1 MEGHI
6 FIYGEI
12 IPWQDDDVAMY
23 GCVNL
28 KDVQRQIQDQP
39 KADTL
44 LVHINSIGGDVNE
57 GFAIHDVLKASG
69 KKIITQV
76 EGLCASIAT
85 IVALA
90 GEERRMT
97 ANSEFMIHCPVMWG
111 GGTAEELQ
119 KQAEYLQEW
128 EDKILDFYVQNT
140 GSDRGKIKEMYKEET
155 FLTSEEAKEYNF
167 ITDIITDLK
176 AVARITQPNNNKMAT
191 QEEIKKQNN
200 LLKSIKKMVKD
211 LQGGARMVN
220 VTTGDGSK
228 LEFGDQIKEESEIA
242 VGMTATIDG
251 NPATGDQV
259 LTDGRTLVFDS
270 GKVSEIK
277 DASTD
282 DVKELQDQLA
292 AKDKQIE
299 KLMEAKK
306 KTEKDMKAIRKGLK
320 KMTVDFKDGKI
331 ISKETPRGNGDEV
344 VRTPFKENND

>member
-12 IPWQDDDVAMY
+12 IPWQDSDVEEW

-28 KDVQRQIQDQP
+28 KGVQSQIQNQAN
-39 KADTL
+39 ADTL
-44 LVHINSIGGDVNE
+44 IVHINSIGGDVNE

-97 ANSEFMIHCPVMWG
+97 SNSEFMIHCPVMFG

-128 EDKILDFYVQNT
+128 EDKILAFYVEKT
-140 GSDRGKIKEMYKEET
+140 GSARNLIEPLYKEET
-155 FLTSEEAKEYNF
+155 YLFLDKAKELGF
-167 ITDIITDLK
+167 ITDEVTDFK

-282 DVKELQDQLA
+282 DVKELKDQLA
-292 AKDKQIE
+292 AKDAEIKQLKEDRKASKKQMKQIE
-299 KLMEAKK
+299 K
-306 KTEKDMKAIRKGLK
+306 GLK
-320 KMTVDFKDGKI
+320 ALSVDFKEGKL
-331 ISKETPRGNGDEV
+331 ISKESKTDGAEEP
-344 VRTPFKENND
+344 VRRSKKQND